1 MAATTVGVDVGTN
14 AVRAVEVELGD
25 SPLIRRMGQVG
36 LPVGAVVDGE
46 VADVGAVSIALQQ
59 LWTQAGFTSRKVRVG
74 MSSARVIVRTLEM
87 PRLSH
92 DELMSTIRLQ
102 LDDYIPLPAEETVFD
117 IRTMDGPEPSDETLH
132 LLLAATHQDAV
143 QPLLMAMHGA
153 DLKVAAVDVIPA
165 ALALALTHAEP
176 DQDESVDIVLSI
188 GAGTVVVVAARAGE
202 PLFSRTLTNASGRL
216 TTERIASRLGIA
228 ELEAERY
235 KRLGVTEDPASAVA
249 IRTSQES
256 VGELIAEVQASLA
269 FYAEQPG
276 SRHVRRLLVTGGGSQ
291 LPGVTI
297 ALSDAL
303 GIDVDRADPFARVRL
318 GNTGFEPAD
327 LPFLAPYMAA
337 ALGVALGQA
346 RPKDRRIDLTPVARR
361 PARILGAR
369 RLLVSAGAVILVGAA
384 GALYVHT
391 GSQIAGEQ
399 DQLATSNAQLADLQT
414 QIAARPPAAGQVSDV
429 GIEATPEAVEA
440 SVATTNIDWLVVERT
455 IEDSGAPLGVV
466 VSSMQGVLAPSTAVV
481 ATPGSVAPPGSL
493 TLTATAPSLPA
504 VADWIDVV
512 AADPRFAEPW
522 ASGFTVVTQPD
533 GSTAVQFSIEMLVT
547 PANLVDRSSTTEVQ
561 P

>member
-1 MAATTVGVDVGTN
+1 MAATAVGLDVGTN
-14 AVRAVEVELGD
+14 AVRAVEIELGD

-46 VADVGAVSIALQQ
+46 VADVGGVSIALQQ

-102 LDDYIPLPAEETVFD
+102 LDDYVPLPAEETVFD
-117 IRTMDGPEPSDETLH
+117 IRAMDGPEPSNEIVH

-143 QPLLMAMHGA
+143 QPLLMALHGA

-176 DQDESVDIVLSI
+176 DQDESVDVVLSI

-202 PLFSRTLTNASGRL
+202 PLFSRTLTNACGRR
-216 TTERIASRLGIA
+216 TTERIASQLGIP

-235 KRLGVTEDPASAVA
+235 KRLGATEDPTSAVA
-249 IRTSQES
+249 LRASEDS
-256 VGELIAEVQASLA
+256 LGELISEVQASLA

-291 LPGVTI
+291 LPGLTL

-303 GIDVDRADPFARVRL
+303 GIDVERADPFARVRI

-361 PARILGAR
+361 PQRAFGAR
-369 RLLVSAGAVILVGAA
+369 RLLVSAGAAILVGAA
-384 GALYVHT
+384 GALYVRT

-399 DQLATSNAQLADLQT
+399 DQLATLDVQLADLQT
-414 QIAARPPAAGQVSDV
+414 QIAARAPAAGQVSDV

-440 SVATTNIDWLVVERT
+440 SVATTNIDWLVVERA
-455 IEDSGAPLGVV
+455 IEETAAPLGVV

-481 ATPGSVAPPGSL
+481 ATPGSVAPPGTL

-522 ASGFTVVTQPD
+522 AAGFTVATQPD
-533 GSTAVQFSIEMLVT
+533 GATAVQFSIAMSVT
-547 PANLVDRSSTTEVQ
+547 GVNLIDRSASTEVQ